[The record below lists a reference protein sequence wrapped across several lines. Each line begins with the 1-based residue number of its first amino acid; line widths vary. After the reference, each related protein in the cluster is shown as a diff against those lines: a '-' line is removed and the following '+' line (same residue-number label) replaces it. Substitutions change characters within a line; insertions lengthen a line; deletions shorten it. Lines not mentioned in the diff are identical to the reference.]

1 MKQVVNS
8 STNTYCCKHHHHRMM
23 VMIAG
28 SWHSGIGRI
37 DLGTLGAVVVDVLKV
52 VGDNRDAQAHHRP
65 AE

>member
-1 MKQVVNS
+1 
-8 STNTYCCKHHHHRMM
+8 MM